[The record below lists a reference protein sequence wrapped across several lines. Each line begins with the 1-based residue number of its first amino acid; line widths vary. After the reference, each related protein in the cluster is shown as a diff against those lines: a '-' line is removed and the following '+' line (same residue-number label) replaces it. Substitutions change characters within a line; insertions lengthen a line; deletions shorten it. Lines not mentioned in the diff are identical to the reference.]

1 MPQNL
6 AERLIGA
13 EVAAARI
20 EAILLADPD
29 LGLLWRAQAAL
40 SEAVRSL
47 ALEDV
52 PLREGDLVVRLS
64 ENRTGDL
71 DARGAETAAAALRM
85 LRHPRDILAE
95 PVETVRA
102 IEAALAPAAVD
113 GSGARDIHAEAD
125 RLADAE
131 IREIV
136 ADLRER
142 PVSPVLGALRA
153 AAAYGSL
160 TGRRA
165 PMAER
170 MIFVAAEGA
179 LRRDREVPMVE
190 VAREPGLLLED
201 FAIVSASWVAL
212 PASALLRRGFR
223 LWSPVR
229 VEGVSDFLDH
239 LALSL
244 SWEIGQI
251 GQLRHWLARAR
262 GSADSAKGRS
272 RRADLMAL
280 AAREPL
286 LSSGR
291 VMEALGVSRRTAIT
305 LLDQSA
311 EMGLLK
317 VVTPRNRWRLWA
329 AAPFAERLG
338 ANVSRARQASR
349 VGTWRLETEEI
360 VRTDALQ
367 AETSRG
373 SGDPDRAARLREE
386 GRQAIEE
393 AGQALDRAMA
403 EAEKILGRWPKR
415 T

>member
-1 MPQNL
+1 MPQSL
-6 AERLIGA
+6 AERLICA

-40 SEAVRSL
+40 SEAVRSV

-52 PLREGDLVVRLS
+52 QLREVDLVVRLS

-136 ADLRER
+136 SETLER
-142 PVSPVLGALRA
+142 PVSPILGALRA
-153 AAAYGSL
+153 AAAYGVL

-179 LRRDREVPMVE
+179 LRRDREVPIVE
-190 VAREPGLLLED
+190 VSREPGLLLED

-239 LALSL
+239 LSVSL

-251 GQLRHWLARAR
+251 GALRHWLAGAR
-262 GSADSAKGRS
+262 GAAEAARGRS

-291 VMEALGVSRRTAIT
+291 VMEVLDVSRRTSIT
-305 LLDQSA
+305 LLDQAA
-311 EMGLLK
+311 ETGLLR

-338 ANVSRARQASR
+338 APMARSRP
-349 VGTWRLETEEI
+349 
-360 VRTDALQ
+360 
-367 AETSRG
+367 TSRG
-373 SGDPDRAARLREE
+373 GTRRISVIEEAPAEIIQVERDRERPDPDRAARLREE
-386 GRQAIEE
+386 GRHAIEE

-403 EAEKILGRWPKR
+403 EAEQILGRWPKR
-415 T
+415 I